1 MDTSVA
7 LDLQLRTV
15 IGKKVK
21 TLRKQG
27 FIPAT
32 VYGKGIEPLSVQ
44 VLDRAFQNVYRR
56 VGRTALVELN
66 ILGHS
71 KQAAFI
77 QDIQRHPISRA
88 IIHADFHVVNLLEK
102 IHVEVPLVL
111 VGKSII
117 VERGDAVFNQT
128 LATVEVEALPAELP
142 QHIDVDVSGLNSFD
156 KTIYVKDLPVSSSYA
171 FITPGDEPIVSLT
184 ATRAGVEAE
193 EEAPAAVAEPE
204 LIREEREARTKEEE

>member
-1 MDTSVA
+1 MNTSVA

-21 TLRKQG
+21 TLRRQG
-27 FIPAT
+27 LIPAT

-44 VLDRAFQNVYRR
+44 MPERAFQNIYRR

-66 ILGHS
+66 IPGQV

-117 VERGDAVFNQT
+117 VERGDAVFNQS
-128 LATVEVEALPAELP
+128 LATVEVEAFPAELP
-142 QHIDVDVSGLNSFD
+142 QHIDVDVSGLNAFD
-156 KTIYVKDLPVSSSYA
+156 KAIYVRDLPVSSSYTL
-171 FITPGDEPIVSLT
+171 ITPGDETIVSLT
-184 ATRAGVEAE
+184 ATRAGVEVE
-193 EEAPAAVAEPE
+193 EEAPTTVAEPE
-204 LIREEREARTKEEE
+204 LIREEREEKEE

>member
-1 MDTSVA
+1 MDTNVA

-21 TLRKQG
+21 TLRRQG
-27 FIPAT
+27 LIPAT

-44 VLDRAFQNVYRR
+44 MSERAFQNIYRR

-66 ILGHS
+66 IPGQV

-88 IIHADFHVVNLLEK
+88 IIHADFHVVNLREK

-111 VGKSII
+111 VGKSAL
-117 VERGDAVFNQT
+117 VERGDAVFNQSLT
-128 LATVEVEALPAELP
+128 TVEVEALPAELP
-142 QHIDVDVSGLNSFD
+142 QHIDVDVSDLNSFD
-156 KTIYVKDLPVSSSYA
+156 KAIYVRDLPVSSSYT
-171 FITPGDEPIVSLT
+171 FITPGDEMIVSLT

-193 EEAPAAVAEPE
+193 EAATTITEPE
-204 LIREEREARTKEEE
+204 LIREEREAKEEAEE